1 MVTWRLPEDLRGCLK
16 QWQNKTDQTFV
27 WDALKM
33 VSFFTAASWEKDAIF
48 GVSQI
53 NICPFLFDRA
63 LIVMCILR
71 NIKVEMKLLSKI
83 KSMKAFQQG
92 GSSLKLHVFWIECTI
107 YFNVLLNN
115 FVNFCRKSYILG
127 RRIQF
132 DLHWKWSIRN
142 SRENAVLQSSPEL
155 PCAPHSREWNKIG
168 IVLFWGCQRVDK
180 STLQM

>member
-1 MVTWRLPEDLRGCLK
+1 MTTWRLPEDLRGCLK
-16 QWQNKTDQTFV
+16 QWQNKKGLTFGMH
-27 WDALKM
+27 WKCCLFLQLPA
-33 VSFFTAASWEKDAIF
+33 EKKTPFLVHPKQIF
-48 GVSQI
+48 GSSY
-53 NICPFLFDRA
+53 FDRA
-63 LIVMCILR
+63 LIVMCMLR
-71 NIKVEMKLLSKI
+71 NIKVEMKVLSKI
-83 KSMKAFQQG
+83 KSMRAFQQG

-142 SRENAVLQSSPEL
+142 SRENAVLQGSPEL